1 MNLFNHLLSKLIWT
15 PVEMLNMYNTGS
27 PYYREILYTD
37 K

>member
-1 MNLFNHLLSKLIWT
+1 MHFFNHLSTKLIWT

-27 PYYREILYTD
+27 PYYGEILYID